1 MPKVEVKLSYTTAAD
16 KKGTTTI
23 SNVNPSAGSAA
34 LLQMSQAFNALTT
47 NTYGE
52 TNRVETVNLDTEEP
66 TPAGKNVRT
75 VTLDNTIKGQSTD
88 ITIENDGTETLAPVF
103 LYSNGSSVSAWSVTA
118 VIDEKGKYRGN
129 IPSAATELYIGLAET
144 NDYYPVFKITQTTA
158 S

>member
-1 MPKVEVKLSYTTAAD
+1 MPKVEVKLSYTTATD

-47 NTYGE
+47 NTYVE

-66 TPAGKNVRT
+66 TPAGKNVRS

-88 ITIENDGTETLAPVF
+88 ITISHNDTETLNPTF
-103 LYSNGSSVSAWSVTA
+103 LYSTGGSSVSAWSVTA
-118 VIDEKGKYRGN
+118 VIDEKGLYRGN
-129 IPSAATELYIGLAET
+129 IPSTATTLYVGLAET
-144 NDYYPVFKITQTTA
+144 DDYYPVFKITATT
-158 S
+158 